1 MAGNYRLYRCAR
13 LCSIV
18 VVAAQA
24 TQSCRI
30 VAWRLVDG
38 VLACLFYRS
47 DHCSSDSYT
56 MLALGPDRLATR
68 SPEML
73 SAAGRDTMACRGTET
88 TFAVIARLRVGV
100 VSKRLV
106 LAEDFELV
114 VVRHSAVIGL

>member
-1 MAGNYRLYRCAR
+1 MAGNYRLYRRAR

-18 VVAAQA
+18 VVAAQE
-24 TQSCRI
+24 TRSSRI

-38 VLACLFYRS
+38 VLARLFYRS
-47 DHCSSDSYT
+47 DHCSADSYT
-56 MLALGPDRLATR
+56 MLALGPDRLAAR

-73 SAAGRDTMACRGTET
+73 SAAGRDTMACRGTKT
-88 TFAVIARLRVGV
+88 TFGGVARLGMGA

-106 LAEDFELV
+106 PTEDFELV